1 MTHPFEEITL
11 NKCIN
16 KGQARIWIEGS
27 ILDVNRFSNDET
39 FYKSIID
46 SKLILDFNSYNSDMH
61 KNKISGTKSRPIIDI
76 TGKAITK
83 FFGNN
88 SKYKVTF
95 TNSNSHKTIT
105 IKPIKQK
112 GKYNV
117 KSRNKINKKG

>member
-16 KGQARIWIEGS
+16 KNQARIWIEGS
-27 ILDVNRFSNDET
+27 ILEVNKFSNNET

-46 SKLILDFNSYNSDMH
+46 SKLILNFYSDDAIK

-88 SKYKVTF
+88 SKYKVKF
-95 TNSNSHKTIT
+95 ANNNSHKTIT
-105 IKPIKQK
+105 IKPIK
-112 GKYNV
+112 
-117 KSRNKINKKG
+117 

>member
-27 ILDVNRFSNDET
+27 ILDVNKFCNDET
-39 FYKSIID
+39 FHKSIID
-46 SKLILDFNSYNSDMH
+46 SKLILNFYADDAIK
-61 KNKISGTKSRPIIDI
+61 KNKVSGTKSRPIIDI

-95 TNSNSHKTIT
+95 VNSNSHKKIT
-105 IKPIKQK
+105 IKPIK
-112 GKYNV
+112 
-117 KSRNKINKKG
+117 

>member
-11 NKCIN
+11 NKRIN

-27 ILDVNRFSNDET
+27 ILEVNKFSNDET

-46 SKLILDFNSYNSDMH
+46 SKLILNFYADDAIK

-88 SKYKVTF
+88 SKYKVKF
-95 TNSNSHKTIT
+95 ANSNSHKTIT
-105 IKPIKQK
+105 IKPIK
-112 GKYNV
+112 
-117 KSRNKINKKG
+117 

>member
-27 ILDVNRFSNDET
+27 ILDVNKFCNGET
-39 FYKSIID
+39 FYKSLGYKD
-46 SKLILDFNSYNSDMH
+46 SKLILNFYSDDAIK
-61 KNKISGTKSRPIIDI
+61 KNKISGTKARPIIDI
-76 TGKAITK
+76 TGKAISK

-95 TNSNSHKTIT
+95 VNSNSHKKIT
-105 IKPIKQK
+105 IKPIK
-112 GKYNV
+112 
-117 KSRNKINKKG
+117 